1 MVSSEAPPIP
11 GSSRVTAQQAVSALN
26 FTALFRAHYPRLYA
40 YIRSRVNDRETAEDL
55 TSATFERAFS
65 RSHSYDPAK
74 GSFPTWLFRIG
85 HNLVVDHY
93 TTTSRDPVSYD
104 LDEVVGVAAADL
116 SPEQQLLRQE
126 QRQQLAETLTTLSD
140 RDQEIIQLKFFG
152 HLTNRDIAEVLELN
166 EKTVSVII
174 LRALQK
180 LKVRLRSADD
190 DRSVRRSA
198 DDDTTSGVRNRQ
210 EAL

>member
-1 MVSSEAPPIP
+1 MESPLDFA
-11 GSSRVTAQQAVSALN
+11 
-26 FTALFRAHYPRLYA
+26 ALFDTHYPRLYT
-40 YIRSRVNDRETAEDL
+40 YIRSRVNGREMAEDL

-74 GSFPTWLFRIG
+74 GPFATWLFRIG

-93 TTTSRDPVSYD
+93 AATSRKPMSYN
-104 LDEVVGVAAADL
+104 LDEAAEISTADL

-126 QRQQLAETLTTLSD
+126 QRQLLAETLTTLSE
-140 RDQEIIQLKFFG
+140 RDQEVIQLKFFG
-152 HLTNRDIAEVLELN
+152 RLTNREIAEVIELN

-180 LKVRLRSADD
+180 LKVRLE
-190 DRSVRRSA
+190 
-198 DDDTTSGVRNRQ
+198 RQ
-210 EAL
+210 EAS